1 MIFVHCVTQKNDT
14 TEKNSIINFEVHT
27 LLMRKSSIPSKPL
40 LFSFLSSFFYR
51 IMDHFFNANGERVER
66 TRCEIY
72 TRVMG
77 YYRPVSQ
84 FNNGKKSEF
93 YSRSYFKTQT
103 CSSLD
108 SKSSHS

>member
-1 MIFVHCVTQKNDT
+1 MEIFVDDQGN
-14 TEKNSIINFEVHT
+14 EV
-27 LLMRKSSIPSKPL
+27 
-40 LFSFLSSFFYR
+40 
-51 IMDHFFNANGERVER
+51 AR

-93 YSRSYFKTQT
+93 YTRTYFDENQTNNSRFIAEYQEAA
-103 CSSLD
+103 
-108 SKSSHS
+108 